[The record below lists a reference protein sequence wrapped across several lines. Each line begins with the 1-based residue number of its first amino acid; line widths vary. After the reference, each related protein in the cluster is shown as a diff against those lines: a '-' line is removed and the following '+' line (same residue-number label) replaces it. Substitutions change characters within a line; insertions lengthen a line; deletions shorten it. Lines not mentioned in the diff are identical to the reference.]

1 NSFEFEANKNPE
13 VVIPNADQ
21 DILCDIN
28 ENKSTDAFV
37 AQYKVAKD
45 EFTSRLLALENLA
58 NAQSTNE
65 SALNTLVSALNDPY
79 EGIRIYAINQLD
91 AKDNKVKSKAGSV
104 LKKLANSDS
113 KTKVQAAALN
123 KLNEMGE
130 TDISVFQNGLKSQS
144 FSVQAASAAGVLR
157 LDPTKTTELAK
168 LSDEVL
174 ATNPSL
180 IAELLPNWI
189 ANNDKSKLKVAAEAV
204 AFYLFTKYEDP
215 VLGGKLE
222 PGFNWV
228 LGSDDLNST
237 KKVISLYKQVHKYY
251 GKDNPGLGMMFRNLL
266 DQAISL
272 KAKTN

>member
-1 NSFEFEANKNPE
+1 VSGRDLNWFFDQWYFANGHPQLNVAYDYNSSSKKVKVTVVQTQSNLFEFPFAFDVVIDGKSTRHHVWVTKKKENSFEFEATKNPE

-28 ENKSTDAFV
+28 ETKSTDAFV

-58 NAQSTNE
+58 NAQATNE

-130 TDISVFQNGLKSQS
+130 T
-144 FSVQAASAAGVLR
+144 
-157 LDPTKTTELAK
+157 
-168 LSDEVL
+168 
-174 ATNPSL
+174 
-180 IAELLPNWI
+180 
-189 ANNDKSKLKVAAEAV
+189 
-204 AFYLFTKYEDP
+204 
-215 VLGGKLE
+215 
-222 PGFNWV
+222 
-228 LGSDDLNST
+228 
-237 KKVISLYKQVHKYY
+237 
-251 GKDNPGLGMMFRNLL
+251 
-266 DQAISL
+266 
-272 KAKTN
+272 